1 MEEDIVMA
9 CEREH
14 VLLVN
19 ALGTALE
26 ENHRLKH
33 EIDLLQAQLRRHP
46 SGELQIRQVRRQLAA
61 PAHPNPNDDRPP
73 APH

>member
-1 MEEDIVMA
+1 MA

-14 VLLVN
+14 VLLIN

-26 ENHRLKH
+26 ENHRLKR
-33 EIDLLQAQLRRHP
+33 EIDLLKAQLRRHP
-46 SGELQIRQVRRQLAA
+46 SGELQIRQVRRQLASA
-61 PAHPNPNDDRPP
+61 TGAGPRNDHPS